1 MVYNTV
7 IWLYAGITS
16 PVKTLFCVIKPVFL
30 PSIIHLYTNMNR
42 LVSTGRVTI
51 VNNYINK
58 HLQKLYFNV
67 SLMIQEMF

>member
-16 PVKTLFCVIKPVFL
+16 PFVFVFVFL